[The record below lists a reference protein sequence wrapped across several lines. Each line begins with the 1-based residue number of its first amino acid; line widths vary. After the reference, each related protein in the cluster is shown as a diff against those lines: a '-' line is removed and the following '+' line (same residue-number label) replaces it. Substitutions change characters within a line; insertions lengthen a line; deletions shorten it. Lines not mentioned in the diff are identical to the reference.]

1 MKKSIYNNII
11 ILNKNL
17 GFIYN
22 SYSNKF
28 LFANKKLL
36 DLFKVEPLD
45 FIKRTYVTFYNR
57 LVNTGIIVRDE
68 VDEPKLAL
76 DTLQKND
83 TEKRI
88 FHLTILPTM
97 DCIFKCWYCYED
109 HIKDTKMSRET
120 IYRVEKLLNNIVNDT
135 NIKNLHI
142 SFFGGEPF
150 LYYDTMMH
158 FIKYTSKISLRD
170 DIDITYSVTTNGY
183 LIKEYMV
190 KELEVYCVKRM
201 NFQITLD
208 GNRNLHNRVRHMQ
221 CGVGS
226 YDTILKNLKSI
237 LSNQMHVKLRLNYTD
252 KNIDSM
258 LDIRKDLSF
267 LTSDEKKF
275 LNIMFYRVWQNINSG
290 NIDAKVDA
298 IAEKFVMEGFD
309 VSTMPPANIHT
320 SCYAD
325 KKNGVLIYYN
335 GDMYRCTA
343 RNFAKTPPEGFLNE
357 EGELIWFNDI
367 NQKRLAAKYKNE
379 QCHKCRIFPICKGGC
394 SQRALENYGT
404 RYCIY
409 NWDDRKKDYVVKAL
423 MKESIKNI
431 KNRSD
436 LLKEYIN

>member
-57 LVNTGIIVRDE
+57 LVNTGIIVMDE

-120 IYRVEKLLNNIVNDT
+120 IYCVEKLLNSIVNDT

-190 KELEVYCVKRM
+190 KELEVCCLKKM

-335 GDMYRCTA
+335 GDLYRCTA
-343 RNFAKTPPEGFLNE
+343 RNFAKTAPEGFLNE
-357 EGELIWFNDI
+357 EGELIWFND
-367 NQKRLAAKYKNE
+367 Y
-379 QCHKCRIFPICKGGC
+379 
-394 SQRALENYGT
+394 
-404 RYCIY
+404 
-409 NWDDRKKDYVVKAL
+409 
-423 MKESIKNI
+423 
-431 KNRSD
+431 
-436 LLKEYIN
+436 